1 MSEPDILPFPS
12 AGGGGLR
19 GGSKIP
25 RVDHGFLQQVKSSP
39 DAESRNR
46 EFHYHV
52 FDEATGGA
60 FQVAQR
66 EEEDAAE
73 GYQEANKLRKELE
86 KRLRNEPQYMDSPA
100 SLGGGENRDVPF
112 PDWGLTDKI
121 TTGLALGVC
130 TILLIMGVVNVS
142 ANLINSG
149 SPVFVESPWMA
160 VVLAMIVPAMAV
172 AMEAVHHFM
181 SHSTTRRIYK
191 FAVFGIG
198 IISALAWTIVFSI
211 QFGGLNAG
219 IDLDV
224 LLTAGGDHG
233 NAVLVWTQIAAETTL
248 GAALFM
254 VADSVSLKYTRGTRV
269 LTPGHIEAKAD
280 VERHIPVFEATRK
293 RYAAAQKAFA
303 EINAARERFIGQALA
318 ALAALK
324 NS

>member
-1 MSEPDILPFPS
+1 MSEPDILPFPT
-12 AGGGGLR
+12 GGGSR
-19 GGSKIP
+19 GRSGIP

-39 DAESRNR
+39 DAETRTR

-60 FQVAQR
+60 FKVAQR

-100 SLGGGENRDVPF
+100 SLGGEENRDVPF
-112 PDWGLTDKI
+112 ADWSLIHRI
-121 TTGLALGVC
+121 TTGTSLGMCVM
-130 TILLIMGVVNVS
+130 LLVMGVVNVS

-149 SPVFVESPWMA
+149 SPVFIDSPWMA

-172 AMEAVHHFM
+172 AMEAVHYFM
-181 SHSTTRRIYK
+181 HSSITRRIYN
-191 FAVFGIG
+191 FAVFAIG
-198 IISALAWTIVFSI
+198 IVCALAWTIVFSR
-211 QFGGLNAG
+211 QFGGVTQGVDLNSFLNIAS
-219 IDLDV
+219 
-224 LLTAGGDHG
+224 GDHG
-233 NAVLVWTQIAAETTL
+233 NSVLVWTQIAAETTL
-248 GAALFM
+248 GAALCM
-254 VADSVSLKYTRGTRV
+254 VADAISRKYMRGTRV
-269 LTPGHIEAKAD
+269 ERSAFTQAKLARD
-280 VERHIPVFEATRK
+280 QHEPVFEAARK
-293 RYAAAQKAFA
+293 RYGAAQKAFA